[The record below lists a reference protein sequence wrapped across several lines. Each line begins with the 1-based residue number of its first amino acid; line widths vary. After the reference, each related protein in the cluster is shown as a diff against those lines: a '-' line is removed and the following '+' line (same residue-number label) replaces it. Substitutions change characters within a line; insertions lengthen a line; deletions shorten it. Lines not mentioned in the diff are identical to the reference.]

1 MNHEADREVLMVE
14 PISEYDLMP
23 FGGLFGDTHLARII
37 AQIIADPFGE
47 YTPKDLEELVEV
59 SSPTV
64 RKDLKH
70 LTRLGILIK
79 DSRDRRHPVYRV
91 NTQCK
96 RYLALTLLAYAVIDD
111 RNDTNCMDAVIAEY
125 YNSELRRFF
134 QPSDAIECNL
144 MDIGPV
150 SSNASDLRVEQSGH
164 MSAFDLERIPE
175 HFAASA

>member
-1 MNHEADREVLMVE
+1 MQADEEIIMVE

-23 FGGLFGDTHLARII
+23 FGGLFGDTHLARIL
-37 AQIIADPFGE
+37 AQIIADPFDE
-47 YTPKDLEELVEV
+47 YAPKDLEELAEV

-111 RNDTNCMDAVIAEY
+111 RNGTNCMDAVIAEY
-125 YNSELRRFF
+125 YNLELKRFF
-134 QPSDAIECNL
+134 EPSDAAVGNL
-144 MDIGPV
+144 MDIGPI
-150 SSNASDLRVEQSGH
+150 SSNASDLHVEQSGI
-164 MSAFDLERIPE
+164 MSAFDLESIPE
-175 HFAASA
+175 HFAATA